1 MALILGDLGST
12 RSNLK
17 NNLDAS
23 SPFNVESDAR
33 SNHFLTKKISIKFGD
48 TEHEPIVV
56 SMGGN
61 LFEVQLQDGNK
72 FNVLANLKKVYI
84 KDRKY

>member
-23 SPFNVESDAR
+23 SPFSVESDAR
-33 SNHFLTKKISIKFGD
+33 SNHFLTKTISIKFGD
-48 TEHEPIVV
+48 TEHEAIVV

-72 FNVLANLKKVYI
+72 FNVLANLKKVYLW
-84 KDRKY
+84 KY